1 MRKQALKVV
10 VTLSLFGL
18 LCAGAQAQTSA
29 SRMRVHVPFDFIIG
43 EQTLPSG
50 DYLISFVTRETNST
64 ALVIKSG
71 DGRAS
76 RIVQMTTVEARKARE
91 SATLVFNRYGS
102 HHFLSQFWTP
112 AERVGLKV
120 RKSRAERTV
129 EVAGNAQRS
138 AVELTAG
145 K

>member
-1 MRKQALKVV
+1 MRKQVLRIV
-10 VTLSLFGL
+10 VTLGLFGL

-29 SRMRVHVPFDFIIG
+29 NRMRVHVPFDFIIG
-43 EQTLPSG
+43 QQTLPAG

-64 ALVIKSG
+64 ALLIKRS
-71 DGRAS
+71 DGSAS
-76 RIVQMTTVEARKARE
+76 RIVQMTPVEARKARE

-102 HHFLSQFWTP
+102 RHFLSQFWTP
-112 AERVGLKV
+112 AERVGLAV

-129 EVAGNAQRS
+129 EVAGDAQRS
-138 AVELTAG
+138 AVELAAG